1 MLKRTISSIFLSN
14 VTNHRLFSLSA
25 TSYRKIPEYSHELN
39 NRHRPFGKFH
49 PRSPSFQNQMQ
60 QIHNMNKQEDN
71 LDDIKPQFN
80 KYKVTRSQ
88 SKISSNMKTIEDD
101 NDNDLFSEEKD
112 DLTMLGTDK
121 KALSSTMS
129 SQRPTSSAISLTKKT
144 NNLNIPLEVLI
155 QSDLRDLYTDE
166 DIHQSLEL
174 HINEIYPA
182 LRPFTFDLA
191 YLINESETLKR
202 FVEMGVDIYR
212 WNQPNIK
219 AKYVLT
225 LNFERDCVQHLVFL
239 NEIGIKNK
247 SLAQFLSYN
256 PWIFKETID
265 DLRVR
270 INYLESKGFNPEN
283 IRDMTLR
290 APFLLNLSTKTLDTK
305 LHWFRKKFHL
315 TEQDSHEFVLRAPKL
330 LTLPLQDISDTY
342 FKMKTHLGFESTD
355 LTRIFNQYPKL
366 FIYDY
371 KLIELNFDFLYNEMN
386 ISRQRLL
393 DYPPILKQS
402 FQQLR
407 TRCLYLKY
415 IKRQQFD
422 PTKPNFVSLKDL
434 CMKTN
439 ELFCQYVT
447 KTTSEHYLNF
457 MKTL

>member
-1 MLKRTISSIFLSN
+1 MLKRTVSSIFLSN
-14 VTNHRLFSLSA
+14 VTTRRLFSLSA
-25 TSYRKIPEYSHELN
+25 LT
-39 NRHRPFGKFH
+39 NRHVSEYPSRVNNKHRQFGRFH
-49 PRSPSFQNQMQ
+49 PRSPSFQDQMQ
-60 QIHNMNKQEDN
+60 RIHNLNKQDSTFDE
-71 LDDIKPQFN
+71 IKPQFTQYN
-80 KYKVTRSQ
+80 VARVQ
-88 SKISSNMKTIEDD
+88 SKISSKKRATEDDDD
-101 NDNDLFSEEKD
+101 NDIFSEEKD
-112 DLTMLGTDK
+112 DLTMLGSDK
-121 KALSSTMS
+121 KAF
-129 SQRPTSSAISLTKKT
+129 SSAISSQKPTSTAMSLNRKSD
-144 NNLNIPLEVLI
+144 NLNIPLEVLI
-155 QSDLRDLYTDE
+155 QPDLRDLYTDE
-166 DIHQSLEL
+166 EIHQSLEL
-174 HINEIYPA
+174 HINEMYPV

-202 FVEMGVDIYR
+202 FVEMGVDVYR

-256 PWIFKETID
+256 PWIFKESID

-270 INYLESKGFNPEN
+270 INYLENKGFTSEN
-283 IRDMTLR
+283 IRDILLR
-290 APFLLNLSTKTLDTK
+290 APFLLNLSTKTLDSK
-305 LHWFRKKFHL
+305 FNWFQRKFHL
-315 TEQDSHEFVLRAPKL
+315 TNYDFVLRAPKL

-342 FKMKTHLGFESTD
+342 FKMNTHLSFESTELD
-355 LTRIFNQYPKL
+355 RLFNQYPKL

-386 ISRQRLL
+386 LSRERLL
-393 DYPPILKQS
+393 DYPPVLKQS

-415 IKRQQFD
+415 VKRLQFD

-439 ELFCQYVT
+439 ELFCQHVT
-447 KTTSEHYLNF
+447 KTSLRHYLDF